1 MDNFFVKP
9 NEIVEIIKKRYEDKN
24 NDGEELKIEDI
35 SSEEIDN
42 FVINCETERF
52 NDLFDRV
59 FEEQILSDGNSNLDS
74 EDGTVNEICLE
85 IISKIKSCLEKVDKT
100 KLLNFCFKLIKEII
114 LKKEEQWQEQD

>member
-9 NEIVEIIKKRYEDKN
+9 NEIVEIIKKRSEDKN
-24 NDGEELKIEDI
+24 NDDEELKIEDI

>member
-114 LKKEEQWQEQD
+114 LKKEEKWQEQD